1 MNLIKKYR
9 VYIVSGV
16 CICITLLVVM
26 IAKSYWPFGDASII
40 SGDFI
45 PQGWS
50 YSVELHNKLVNGE
63 SIFYSWN
70 AGYGMNYYSN
80 LAFYFNPFMLLFAL
94 VPPTAVLQTSTIA
107 YILTLLLCNW
117 SALYFLTHRP
127 VNALDE
133 TDFSNMLFSL
143 SFSLCMYVVSNTN
156 NWNFLISAATY
167 PLIILG
173 LERFVHGQ
181 GWRLYA
187 IMLAIAFLSNYYFTG
202 LFCVFIVLYYL
213 TMQFQGWKDFI
224 KKSFKIMVISVVS
237 VGVSGVVF
245 IPTLLQL
252 MSQKYSVQGYSGD
265 VWFTNYYN
273 ILQSFF
279 AFNNMVG
286 IGTRDDS
293 YGEVNLYMG
302 LLPILLATM
311 YFMNTGIPRGQRI
324 RKLIVFAVYMVS
336 FDLNILNYYMHL
348 RHYPSW
354 FPNRYSWFFTLYC
367 IILAYD
373 NLTVIKRDKK
383 LRIIPWLASCVLWL
397 AMIALCYIW
406 SDESIHNYVYVYS
419 AVLVGG
425 YLLIYVF
432 QFLNRKVLSIVLMGI
447 GALELMLSFSYSIIF
462 RNAIVSIPANND
474 SYVQLKQILQDHC
487 SDEIYGFSRI
497 VPERDLFT
505 QDNSGLLLN
514 YKSPTIF
521 ASSINDSGYFLAQVG
536 VYSSPNVFRG
546 FTYFPS
552 SLSMLNVQYIY
563 MDHQVID
570 SNRPGV
576 LKSTREDEYEQYPL
590 IYSDGTIDVRENKE
604 ALALGYMIDQPI
616 MIEHNMDYDLN
627 MNTWLEQACGISDVM
642 KPVELNVVDANTTNC
657 QLLLMGQD
665 LMIAHGLT
673 AESIGTIST
682 SDLNYLMKLDDQKY
696 DSDKDSYVELIVE
709 AQESGDYYLQVGLEV
724 IGLGYLEKGEQAHAL
739 IRVLKA
745 SLQDY
750 TEQYHVDLYKFDN
763 DVWTMAYNQLSQH
776 QMDVQEAAADRIYGV
791 IDAGDGGLMFTSIPC
806 DPSWHVYVDG
816 EETEI
821 IEMDLSSFIGVE
833 LPAGVHKVEF
843 RYKQRG
849 FWIGALVS
857 CVSIMVLC
865 AAGIRYRKEEGY
877 DDIKQA

>member
-1 MNLIKKYR
+1 M
-9 VYIVSGV
+9 
-16 CICITLLVVM
+16 
-26 IAKSYWPFGDASII
+26 
-40 SGDFI
+40 
-45 PQGWS
+45 
-50 YSVELHNKLVNGE
+50 
-63 SIFYSWN
+63 
-70 AGYGMNYYSN
+70 
-80 LAFYFNPFMLLFAL
+80 
-94 VPPTAVLQTSTIA
+94 
-107 YILTLLLCNW
+107 
-117 SALYFLTHRP
+117 
-127 VNALDE
+127 
-133 TDFSNMLFSL
+133 
-143 SFSLCMYVVSNTN
+143 
-156 NWNFLISAATY
+156 
-167 PLIILG
+167 
-173 LERFVHGQ
+173 
-181 GWRLYA
+181 
-187 IMLAIAFLSNYYFTG
+187 
-202 LFCVFIVLYYL
+202 
-213 TMQFQGWKDFI
+213 
-224 KKSFKIMVISVVS
+224 
-237 VGVSGVVF
+237 
-245 IPTLLQL
+245 
-252 MSQKYSVQGYSGD
+252 
-265 VWFTNYYN
+265 
-273 ILQSFF
+273 
-279 AFNNMVG
+279 
-286 IGTRDDS
+286 
-293 YGEVNLYMG
+293 
-302 LLPILLATM
+302 
-311 YFMNTGIPRGQRI
+311 
-324 RKLIVFAVYMVS
+324 
-336 FDLNILNYYMHL
+336 
-348 RHYPSW
+348 
-354 FPNRYSWFFTLYC
+354 
-367 IILAYD
+367 
-373 NLTVIKRDKK
+373 
-383 LRIIPWLASCVLWL
+383 
-397 AMIALCYIW
+397 
-406 SDESIHNYVYVYS
+406 
-419 AVLVGG
+419 
-425 YLLIYVF
+425 
-432 QFLNRKVLSIVLMGI
+432 
-447 GALELMLSFSYSIIF
+447 
-462 RNAIVSIPANND
+462 
-474 SYVQLKQILQDHC
+474 
-487 SDEIYGFSRI
+487 
-497 VPERDLFT
+497 
-505 QDNSGLLLN
+505 
-514 YKSPTIF
+514 
-521 ASSINDSGYFLAQVG
+521 
-536 VYSSPNVFRG
+536 
-546 FTYFPS
+546 
-552 SLSMLNVQYIY
+552 
-563 MDHQVID
+563 
-570 SNRPGV
+570 